1 MPQAIAHRFTKKK
14 KRQTHLSFTF
24 GINVFSLF
32 FYADKPDISLERS
45 SVQGGE
51 GMPAVLSCS
60 VHADPPAKVHWEK
73 NGIEIDSK
81 NAAIVRASR

>member
-1 MPQAIAHRFTKKK
+1 M
-14 KRQTHLSFTF
+14 
-24 GINVFSLF
+24 
-32 FYADKPDISLERS
+32 
-45 SVQGGE
+45 QGGE